1 MDEIIKAFPFLTESQ
16 RSQLMALGP
25 LYAEWNARINVV
37 SRKDIDNIYPH
48 HILHS
53 LAIGKFMT
61 PCEGSDILDLGTG
74 GGFPGIPLA
83 ILWPQCR
90 FHLIDRIG
98 KKIRVAN
105 AIAEAVGLKNVS
117 FQHGDIGECRQKFDY
132 VVSRAV
138 MTLGEMI
145 PLVAKNISRHPMPG
159 NTLPTGLVVLKGGN
173 LTDEIAAAGRRR
185 EVVDVPLCDYFPS
198 IPFFDTKHL
207 LYLPL

>member
-1 MDEIIKAFPFLTESQ
+1 MDEILKAFPLLSDRQ
-16 RSQLMALGP
+16 RQQLAELGP
-25 LYAEWNARINVV
+25 LYADWNSKINVI
-37 SRKDIDNIYPH
+37 SRKDIDNIYIH

-61 PCEGSDILDLGTG
+61 PCEGTEILDLGTG

-98 KKIRVAN
+98 KKIKVAQ
-105 AIAEAVGLKNVS
+105 AVAEAVGLGNVT
-117 FQHGDIGECRQKFDY
+117 FQHGDSGECRKRFDY

-138 MTLGEMI
+138 MTLGDLI
-145 PLVAKNISRHPMPG
+145 PLITKNISRTPRKGNPLPPG
-159 NTLPTGLVVLKGGN
+159 LIVLKGGD
-173 LTDEIAAAGRRR
+173 LSEETAAANRRDIL
-185 EVVDVPLCDYFPS
+185 DVPLSDFFPA

-207 LYLPL
+207 LYVPL